1 MNKEC
6 FLMIKQLILG
16 LTLGACAAL
25 SHSAETD
32 DLTGLWRSIDD
43 RTGFSKAL
51 IRIDKATDG
60 SYEGVIVKIIPRPDY
75 TPKKFCHDCPA
86 PYTNKPILGLTVL
99 TGLKPEIRDH
109 RFGSAQI
116 LDPLSGRIYSAKA
129 KLSSDG
135 RRLSMR
141 GYVGVSMLGRSQ
153 SWVRESEEAMKIDK
167 FE

>member
-1 MNKEC
+1 
-6 FLMIKQLILG
+6 MIKQLILG
-16 LTLGACAAL
+16 IALSTCTAL
-25 SHSAETD
+25 SHAAATD

-51 IRIDKATDG
+51 IRIEKTKDG
-60 SYEGVIVKIIPRPDY
+60 SYEGTIVKIIPRPDY
-75 TPKKFCHDCPA
+75 TPQKYCHDCPA

-99 TGLKPEIRDH
+99 TGLKPESRNH
-109 RFGSAQI
+109 RFGDAQI

-129 KLSSDG
+129 KVSSDG

-153 SWVRESEEAMKIDK
+153 SWVRESDDALKAEK
-167 FE
+167 FD